1 MQRSTGAEMTRRPVL
16 MFDSGIGGLTV
27 LREARVLMPD
37 RRFVYVADDAGF
49 PYGAWDESALRQRI
63 VRLFGNL
70 IREYH
75 PKVAVIACNTASTL
89 VLPDLRAA
97 YPSTPF
103 VGTVPAIKPAA
114 ERTRSGLV
122 SVLATPGTVK
132 RQYTRDL
139 IREWAGKCHV
149 RLVGSDRL
157 AALAETY
164 MRDGFVDEMAVRA
177 EIEPCFVEHEGARTD
192 IVVLACTH
200 YPFLV
205 NRMRKT
211 APWPV
216 DWLDPAEAI
225 ARRTLS
231 LLSGDAVHAET
242 DLRDKSG
249 FHEDLA
255 VFTSSS
261 PNRAIERLMQG
272 FGLKARVHA
281 PIEAVERPLSSSK
294 ASDLDPPAA
303 HNK

>member
-1 MQRSTGAEMTRRPVL
+1 MNSRPVL
-16 MFDSGIGGLTV
+16 VFDSGIGGLTV

-49 PYGAWDESALRQRI
+49 PYGAWEERALAARI
-63 VRLFGNL
+63 VALFGRL
-70 IREYH
+70 LVEHDPEI
-75 PKVAVIACNTASTL
+75 VVIACNTASTL

-97 YPSTPF
+97 YPGTPF

-114 ERTRSGLV
+114 ERTASGLV

-139 IREWAGKCHV
+139 IREWATKCHV

-157 AALAETY
+157 ASLAETY
-164 MRDGFVDEMAVRA
+164 MREGFVDEEAVRA
-177 EIEPCFVEHEGARTD
+177 EIEPCFVERNGRRTD

-225 ARRTLS
+225 ARRALS
-231 LLSGDAVHAET
+231 LLSRDLQRPESADDDESPAE
-242 DLRDKSG
+242 DV
-249 FHEDLA
+249 A
-255 VFTSSS
+255 VFTSGA
-261 PNRAIERLMQG
+261 PDHALRRLMQG
-272 FGLKARVHA
+272 FGLSARMAA
-281 PIEAVERPLSSSK
+281 PV
-294 ASDLDPPAA
+294 
-303 HNK
+303 

>member
-1 MQRSTGAEMTRRPVL
+1 MATTDRPVL
-16 MFDSGIGGLTV
+16 VFDSGIGGLTV

-37 RRFVYVADDAGF
+37 RRFVYVADDAAF
-49 PYGAWDESALRQRI
+49 PYGAWEEKALAGRI
-63 VRLFGNL
+63 VGLFGEL
-70 IREYH
+70 IAEH
-75 PKVAVIACNTASTL
+75 DPELVIVACNTASTI
-89 VLPDLRAA
+89 VLQALREA

-139 IREWAGKCHV
+139 IAQWGRKCHV

-157 AALAETY
+157 AGLAETY
-164 MRDGFVDEMAVRA
+164 MREGFVDEEAVRA
-177 EIEPCFVEHEGARTD
+177 EIAPCFIEKDGRRTD

-216 DWLDPAEAI
+216 DWIDPAEAI
-225 ARRTLS
+225 ARRALS
-231 LLSGDAVHAET
+231 LLPPKRSDAPPQ
-242 DLRDKSG
+242 G
-249 FHEDLA
+249 EDIA
-255 VFTSSS
+255 IFTSGK
-261 PNRAIERLMQG
+261 PDFAGRRLMQG
-272 FGLKARVHA
+272 FGLKVA
-281 PIEAVERPLSSSK
+281 
-294 ASDLDPPAA
+294 
-303 HNK
+303 

>member
-1 MQRSTGAEMTRRPVL
+1 MSNSPVL

-37 RRFVYVADDAGF
+37 RRFIYVADDAGF
-49 PYGAWDESALRQRI
+49 PYGAWDENALNAHI
-63 VRLFGNL
+63 VELFGRL
-70 IREYH
+70 LAEHEPEI
-75 PKVAVIACNTASTL
+75 AVIACNTASTL
-89 VLPDLRAA
+89 VLSDLRAA
-97 YPSTPF
+97 YPATPF

-114 ERTRSGLV
+114 ERTASGLV

-139 IREWAGKCHV
+139 IREWAARCHV

-157 AALAETY
+157 ATLAEAY
-164 MRDGFVDEMAVRA
+164 MREGYVDEEAVRA
-177 EIEPCFVEHEGARTD
+177 EIEPCFVEQNGRRTD

-225 ARRTLS
+225 ARRALS
-231 LLSGDAVHAET
+231 LLTGAPRLTTRSACIEPQGDDIAI
-242 DLRDKSG
+242 
-249 FHEDLA
+249 
-255 VFTSSS
+255 FTSNA
-261 PNRAIERLMQG
+261 PDHATRRLMQG
-272 FGLKARVHA
+272 FGLSVR
-281 PIEAVERPLSSSK
+281 
-294 ASDLDPPAA
+294 
-303 HNK
+303 

>member
-1 MQRSTGAEMTRRPVL
+1 MSRPPILV
-16 MFDSGIGGLTV
+16 FDSGVGGLTV

-49 PYGAWDESALRQRI
+49 PYGAWGEDALRARI
-63 VRLFGNL
+63 VALFGGLLAEHRPEN
-70 IREYH
+70 
-75 PKVAVIACNTASTL
+75 AVIACNTASTL
-89 VLPDLRAA
+89 VLADLRAA
-97 YPSTPF
+97 YPGTPF

-114 ERTRSGLV
+114 ERTRSGVV

-139 IREWAGKCHV
+139 ITEWATKCHV

-157 AALAETY
+157 AGLAEQY
-164 MRDGFVDEMAVRA
+164 MREGFVDEDAVRA
-177 EIEPCFVEHEGARTD
+177 EIAPCFVEIDGRRTD

-225 ARRTLS
+225 ARRALS
-231 LLSGDAVHAET
+231 LVGDEQTTAGTATEP
-242 DLRDKSG
+242 DQP
-249 FHEDLA
+249 DLA
-255 VFTSSS
+255 VFTSRN
-261 PNRAIERLMQG
+261 PDFAIRKLMQG
-272 FGLKARVHA
+272 FGLTTRTIVSA
-281 PIEAVERPLSSSK
+281 L
-294 ASDLDPPAA
+294 PAGSA
-303 HNK
+303 ATAD

>member
-1 MQRSTGAEMTRRPVL
+1 MTDRPIL

-37 RRFVYVADDAGF
+37 RRFVYVADDAAF
-49 PYGAWDESALRQRI
+49 PYGNWEEPALKERI
-63 VRLFGNL
+63 LGLFDGL
-70 IREYH
+70 LDRFRPELS
-75 PKVAVIACNTASTL
+75 VIPCNTASTL
-89 VLPDLRAA
+89 VIDAIRERFPGH
-97 YPSTPF
+97 PF

-139 IREWAGKCHV
+139 ITQWASKCHV
-149 RLVGSDRL
+149 RLVGSQRL

-164 MRDGFVDEMAVRA
+164 MRDGFVDEQAVA
-177 EIEPCFVEHEGARTD
+177 EEIAPCFVEQDGRRTD

-216 DWLDPAEAI
+216 DWVDPAEAI
-225 ARRTLS
+225 ARRALS
-231 LLSGDAVHAET
+231 LLKPASGAASET
-242 DLRDKSG
+242 PGFGRDI
-249 FHEDLA
+249 A
-255 VFTSSS
+255 IFTSGK
-261 PNRAIERLMQG
+261 PHFATARLIQG
-272 FGLKARVHA
+272 FGLSLA
-281 PIEAVERPLSSSK
+281 
-294 ASDLDPPAA
+294 
-303 HNK
+303 